1 MARGFTAKG
10 LGGEIFVLGG
20 MDCWKT
26 DDSEGAREPQQ
37 DQDTLL
43 GVGWGVLIWIHSG
56 RIQVCALADIKLEYC
71 EY

>member
-1 MARGFTAKG
+1 MIRR
-10 LGGEIFVLGG
+10 V
-20 MDCWKT
+20 
-26 DDSEGAREPQQ
+26 RENHNK

-56 RIQVCALADIKLEYC
+56 RIQVCALADIKLECC